1 MIKYKVWV
9 LNNNEKTDFGIIE
22 GNSKRDLALKLN
34 KLRHKYN
41 IEIENIKLE
50 YLEGKIDNKENL

>member
-22 GNSKRDLALKLN
+22 RNSKRDLALKLN